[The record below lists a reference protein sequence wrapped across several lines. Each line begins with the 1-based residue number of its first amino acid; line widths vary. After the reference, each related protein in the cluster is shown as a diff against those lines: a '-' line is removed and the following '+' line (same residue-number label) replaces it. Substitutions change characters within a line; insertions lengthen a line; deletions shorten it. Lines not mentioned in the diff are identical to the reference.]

1 MRMFFGMTALLVMIV
16 LYAGIVVTIADML
29 PTEIPVLIQLL
40 FFAVAGIGWI
50 WPAKWIINWSRR

>member
-16 LYAGIVVTIADML
+16 LYAGTVVTIADLL
-29 PTEIPVLIQLL
+29 PAEIPVLIQLV
-40 FFAVAGIGWI
+40 FFAVSGIGWI